1 MEAGVYHTHWLPTA
15 NGQLVISARFYI
27 GEVLDIY
34 KKGTNSR
41 YGLLDSSES
50 FADLAFLSLRVYLPL
65 SGESTSG
72 DDAMYEDDDSLPSFT
87 KFYHTYHLHTH
98 APISNI
104 LYHLGSKTF
113 DGHDRSTP
121 RLTASAAKHWL
132 TLTRPAVKEKLLKL
146 KISGGKA
153 TLV

>member
-1 MEAGVYHTHWLPTA
+1 MVRS
-15 NGQLVISARFYI
+15 SARFYI
-27 GEVLDIY
+27 GEVLGIY
-34 KKGTNSR
+34 KKGMNSR

-50 FADLAFLSLRVYLPL
+50 LADLAFLSLCVYLPL

-104 LYHLGSKTF
+104 LYHLGSKAF
-113 DGHDRSTP
+113 DGHDQSTP